1 MKRELIDK
9 LLEIL
14 EQEYTVYEDILR
26 LSKDKTNTIIEG
38 KVSELDNIVKL
49 EQALVMQIARI
60 DEKREEVLLQ
70 ICNETNAGEK
80 TMNISEIRKH
90 TTEVQSKRLEE
101 YQKRMLGIVNE
112 LGHINKLNSKLIQ
125 NSLEFIEFSLN
136 LMANADAASNNYGKK
151 GNSSDKSRKNLI
163 DMKL

>member
-9 LLEIL
+9 LLEVL
-14 EQEYTVYEDILR
+14 EQEYKVYEDILR
-26 LSKDKTNTIIEG
+26 LSKDKTNIIVEG

-60 DEKREEVLLQ
+60 DQKREEILQQ
-70 ICNETNAGEK
+70 ICNETDSGEK
-80 TMNISEIRKH
+80 TMNISEIKKH
-90 TTEVQSKRLEE
+90 TSEAQSKRLEE
-101 YQKRMLGIVNE
+101 YQGKMLGIVDE

-151 GNSSDKSRKNLI
+151 GDSSNKSRKNLI